1 MKVMLYRDGR
11 PGVVTR
17 LPEEDPMADIAE
29 LLGGE
34 VELTPLNRRLSLV
47 VRKDTTG
54 LPERYEIHRMDKAP
68 EPVAGDCVVV
78 ARLPNLML
86 GTMGPEDI
94 KRAGEFVHVR
104 G

>member
-47 VRKDTTG
+47 VRKDT
-54 LPERYEIHRMDKAP
+54 
-68 EPVAGDCVVV
+68 AGAV
-78 ARLPNLML
+78 
-86 GTMGPEDI
+86 
-94 KRAGEFVHVR
+94 
-104 G
+104 